1 MATNKNFE
9 VKNGLTIAGTERIS
23 SAGAFTG
30 SLASATTAT
39 TQSATDNSTK
49 IATTAYTDAAITAV
63 IGGAP
68 GTLDTLNEL
77 AAAINDD
84 ASYASTLTTALA
96 TKLPLAGGTL
106 TGALVG
112 TSVSAPGGFLNGA
125 NGGIRIHTGGT
136 KFFNVTAANAARDN
150 IMDIGASDARF
161 KDLHLAGAVS
171 SGSINNFKL
180 LDLGSASMLITHTD
194 RGTGT
199 ISSAT
204 HNTGFGY
211 GAFNNLTQGDYN
223 VAMGIE
229 ALEQN
234 TTGSRNHAFGSYSL
248 SSNVSGNYNTGCGYG
263 TLNQNTAS
271 NNTAVG
277 YEALLD
283 SNTGGNNT
291 GIGYRALTNNT
302 TASGGVA
309 IGYEAMHSNTTASNN
324 IAIGYRAL
332 YSNQTGI
339 NNYAIGYEALLVAT
353 GAENVATGLLSGRYQ
368 TSANYNTFYGSR
380 AGYQVTSSSN
390 VCIGAYGASNL
401 ISGSGTVIIG
411 YNAQPYTAS
420 TANEIIIGFACQG
433 VGAGRITMGVSSGS
447 DRIYNNPSSNAS
459 WTRVSD
465 ERYKDEI
472 QDNTDCGLKFIN
484 DLRPVTFKFKAL
496 ADIDESLPDY
506 DKEATERKHEEKH
519 YGLIA
524 QEVKKAMDDNNITD
538 FAGWDNCS
546 GIEAISQEMFVHPLI
561 KAVQELSK
569 ELDAAK
575 ARITELEG

>member
-248 SSNVSGNYNTGCGYG
+248 S
-263 TLNQNTAS
+263 
-271 NNTAVG
+271 
-277 YEALLD
+277 
-283 SNTGGNNT
+283 
-291 GIGYRALTNNT
+291 R
-302 TASGGVA
+302 
-309 IGYEAMHSNTTASNN
+309 M
-324 IAIGYRAL
+324 
-332 YSNQTGI
+332 
-339 NNYAIGYEALLVAT
+339 
-353 GAENVATGLLSGRYQ
+353 
-368 TSANYNTFYGSR
+368 
-380 AGYQVTSSSN
+380 
-390 VCIGAYGASNL
+390 
-401 ISGSGTVIIG
+401 
-411 YNAQPYTAS
+411 
-420 TANEIIIGFACQG
+420 
-433 VGAGRITMGVSSGS
+433 
-447 DRIYNNPSSNAS
+447 
-459 WTRVSD
+459 
-465 ERYKDEI
+465 
-472 QDNTDCGLKFIN
+472 
-484 DLRPVTFKFKAL
+484 
-496 ADIDESLPDY
+496 
-506 DKEATERKHEEKH
+506 
-519 YGLIA
+519 
-524 QEVKKAMDDNNITD
+524 
-538 FAGWDNCS
+538 
-546 GIEAISQEMFVHPLI
+546 
-561 KAVQELSK
+561 
-569 ELDAAK
+569 
-575 ARITELEG
+575 